1 MLHQRTELAGKLAV
15 LTTHFNPV
23 GYERT
28 RSNYNEFAE
37 NIKNQGAD
45 LWVAEVVF
53 GNDKFVLPKIN
64 KSIQIRTSDI
74 LWQKEAALNV
84 LIKNLPKE
92 YDKIAWVDADII
104 FNNNNWLN
112 ETESKLEEFPVVQ
125 CFETL
130 LSLSQTGKS
139 FSRIKTSVGFAIRN
153 SLPNFTNLFYYQPGC
168 AWAGRREIFEKY
180 GLYSGH
186 ITGGGDSLMTI
197 AFCKWKKHNYL
208 KNNMGE
214 PMVRH
219 FNKWANRIYPEVRG
233 KISYIS
239 GSINHLWHGEYANRM
254 YDQRIQILK
263 DNDFDPEVD
272 IAIGDNGLLR
282 WATEKP
288 QLHHEVKEY
297 FWNRQ
302 EEGVLNTPEPIHTN

>member
-1 MLHQRTELAGKLAV
+1 MLHQRMHLPGKLAV
-15 LTTHFNPV
+15 LTTHFNSV

-28 RSNYNEFAE
+28 RNNYKVFAE
-37 NIKNQGAD
+37 NVKRQGAD
-45 LWVAEVVF
+45 LWAVEIVF
-53 GNDKFVLPKIN
+53 GNDNFFLPKN
-64 KSIQIRTSDI
+64 EKTIQIQTSDI

-92 YDKIAWVDADII
+92 YDKIVWVDADLI
-104 FNNNNWLN
+104 FNNNNWLS
-112 ETESKLEEFPVVQ
+112 ETASKLEEYPVVQ

-130 LSLSQTGKS
+130 LSLSQEGNNY
-139 FSRIKTSVGFAIRN
+139 SRVKTSIGFAVKN
-153 SLPNFTNLFYYQPGC
+153 SLPCFSNLFYYQPGC

-180 GLYSGH
+180 ELYSGH

-197 AFCKWKKHNYL
+197 AFCKWKKHHYIR
-208 KNNMGE
+208 NNMGE
-214 PMVRH
+214 SMAIH
-219 FNKWANRIYPEVRG
+219 FNKWANRIYPVVRG
-233 KISYIS
+233 NISYVS

-272 IAIGDNGLLR
+272 IAIGSNGLLQ
-282 WATEKP
+282 WATDKP
-288 QLHHEVKEY
+288 VLHHEVKKY

-302 EEGVLNTPEPIHTN
+302 EEGISNTPELVHT